1 MKTPII
7 AIIGAALLPFLSSCD
22 RTEAQPK
29 IATKVSYEYKIITAS
44 WNGNNEPLN
53 QFVEQGWE
61 PISVG
66 GAEGAGSGNT
76 AVLLRRA
83 K

>member
-22 RTEAQPK
+22 RAEAQPK
-29 IATKVSYEYKIITAS
+29 IINKIPYEYKIITAS
-44 WNGNNEPLN
+44 WLGNNEPLN

-66 GAEGAGSGNT
+66 GSEGMGAGNT